1 MAMVAISRGTTRRRA
16 KIRSRK
22 MRSVVNGF
30 VVAIIVAIMVACGNT
45 GRTVVVE
52 DIESRVWSEPRD
64 FFYDN
69 SDTLALRDISI
80 VVRYEGSRVADS
92 VAMDILT
99 ISPDSLVYEEP
110 FTLHIPR
117 LADMR
122 PDEHTFIYRRNVL
135 LARPGRYLFRL
146 TPHAPAEGIA
156 SMGIVVG
163 GNAQTDN

>member
-1 MAMVAISRGTTRRRA
+1 MRRCV
-16 KIRSRK
+16 I
-22 MRSVVNGF
+22 NIL
-30 VVAIIVAIMVACGNT
+30 VVAVIAAVVAACGNT
-45 GRTVVVE
+45 GRTVAVE
-52 DIESRVWSEPRD
+52 DIESRVWSEPQD

-80 VVRYEGSRVADS
+80 VVRYEGSRVADT

-117 LADMR
+117 LGDMR
-122 PDEHTFIYRRNVL
+122 PDEHTFLYRRSVL
-135 LARPGRYLFRL
+135 LARSGRYLFRL

-156 SMGIVVG
+156 SIGIVVG
-163 GNAQTDN
+163 DNTQTDN